1 MSSQQWKQQSGASR
15 SRNVKATS
23 VLFERSNPWQR
34 GPNLELYH
42 DNDGS
47 TTFVGVGTT
56 TPNSRLSFGDT
67 ARQRRLAYSN
77 DGNFAFCEKSDG
89 SEATG
94 IGFYE
99 RFDNFDETS
108 TRLFTGLKFIVNR
121 DNNNTMDTSGNNIKM
136 LLRDDGKLLLGHN
149 PDDTLALQPFNV
161 AMLDV
166 SGNIR
171 TSDYLII
178 GKQTDVT
185 GYKPSGGLRYNGT
198 RMIYTDEE
206 GYDRVIKVESDTNL
220 TGDWSAGSDE
230 NGNPIVYLAQK
241 VHAGILRNLF
251 DRDCFEAEFSVEGR
265 LIVGSQEY
273 LKNPIFQT
281 TSIYDTSGDGVFSCQ
296 HAMGVN
302 TFECKAMLDLNR
314 ISEFDD
320 DAEIWV
326 SVPFMKIGKDDVEV
340 SGNSIGIGSFVQVLT
355 RGNFAMG
362 ENILVQVNDPVQQ
375 IFVFG
380 KNYSI
385 LF

>member
-23 VLFERSNPWQR
+23 VLFERSNFWQR
-34 GPNLELYH
+34 GSNLELYH

-47 TTFVGVGTT
+47 TTFLGVGTT
-56 TPNSRLSFGDT
+56 TPVSRLSFGDT

-121 DNNNTMDTSGNNIKM
+121 DNNNTMDTSGSNIKM
-136 LLRDDGKLLLGHN
+136 LLRDDGKLLLGHD
-149 PDDTLALQPFNV
+149 PDDTLGLQPFNV
-161 AMLDV
+161 ARLDV
-166 SGNIR
+166 SGNVR
-171 TSDYLII
+171 ATKYMII
-178 GKQTDVT
+178 GKQTDIT
-185 GYKPSGGLRYNGT
+185 GYKPSGGIRYNGT
-198 RMIYTDEE
+198 RLIYTDED

-220 TGDWSAGSDE
+220 TGDWSAGVDE
-230 NGNPIVYLAQK
+230 NGNPIVYLSQSI
-241 VHAGILRNLF
+241 HAGVLRNLF

-273 LKNPIFQT
+273 LKNPIYQR

-296 HAMGVN
+296 HAIGIN
-302 TFECKAMLDLNR
+302 TFECKAMLDLCR
-314 ISEFDD
+314 ISEFDE
-320 DAEIWV
+320 DAEIWIN
-326 SVPFMKIGKDDVEV
+326 VPFMKIGKDDVEV
-340 SGNSIGIGSFVQVLT
+340 SGNSIGIGKLCSSFDK
-355 RGNFAMG
+355 R
-362 ENILVQVNDPVQQ
+362 
-375 IFVFG
+375 
-380 KNYSI
+380 
-385 LF
+385 